1 MCIEMFGVMLDCFRV
16 WKDRKQDALDFKWQ
30 HGEIQWSI
38 KGIVNAK
45 ELPVFAVANYA
56 VGPMDK
62 WALGVKESA
71 VQSVRVSAQLTN
83 ERQ

>member
-1 MCIEMFGVMLDCFRV
+1 MD
-16 WKDRKQDALDFKWQ
+16 
-30 HGEIQWSI
+30 
-38 KGIVNAK
+38 AK
-45 ELPVFAVANYA
+45 ELPVCAVANSA

-71 VQSVRVSAQLTN
+71 VQCVRVSAQLTN